1 MNPESPPLEVRLPEA
16 LLTDFRWAD
25 SLQEGSRVVLRV
37 PADYAELL
45 RAVPAAS
52 EVLAIQRLTSLARKA
67 AVVRTVWAEPFWAI
81 VSAETALFPLL
92 SVLLALPRVEHSV
105 ETAGV
110 ARDLDVSEV
119 RSAVLKH
126 RLVKAADFLSDIAL
140 CVEGDGNGVSADLY
154 DPSTLRLHPRGYFET
169 LAVEALTTHAI
180 PGAAAQRVYDNASL
194 LGTILAE
201 LIENSDMH
209 GRLDAGGRPILDT
222 GVRGLLFRR
231 VTLTL
236 PVAKPAKDQPKTRDV
251 NCFEASI
258 FDSGIGYFASYTRE
272 PLKPQTDL
280 KYEWQVLHNCLERHY
295 HPELSDAR
303 PGHRGLGLYEVLRA
317 LQALKGRIEFRTGRL
332 YAYRTFLHGELQAQ
346 MKPKAPFAHLAWP
359 EPRLLDVDKRYLAL
373 PTAHEQLVGAS
384 VRILIPLE

>member
-1 MNPESPPLEVRLPEA
+1 MIPDSPPLEVRLPDA

-25 SLQEGSRVVLRV
+25 GLREGSQVLLRI
-37 PADYAELL
+37 PADYLELL
-45 RAVPAAS
+45 RAVPTAS
-52 EVLAIQRLTSLARKA
+52 EVLAVQRLISLARRA
-67 AVVRTVWAEPFWAI
+67 LVRTVWAEQVWAM
-81 VSAETALFPLL
+81 VAAETALFPLL
-92 SVLLALPRVEHSV
+92 SVLLALPRVEHAV

-110 ARDLDVSEV
+110 AHPLDVSEV
-119 RSAVLKH
+119 RRCVLNH
-126 RLVKAADFLSDIAL
+126 RLSMAAAFPSDIAL
-140 CVEGDGNGVSADLY
+140 SLEGEGSGVSADLY
-154 DPSTLRLHPRGYFET
+154 DTSTLQLHPRGYFET
-169 LAVEALTTHAI
+169 LAVEALTTRAT

-201 LIENSDMH
+201 LIENSEMH
-209 GRLDAGGRPILDT
+209 GRLDADRRPILD

-231 VTLTL
+231 VTLVL
-236 PVAKPAKDQPKTRDV
+236 PAAKAANTQAKTREV
-251 NCFEASI
+251 NCVEVSI

-272 PLKPQTDL
+272 ALKPQTDL

-332 YAYRTFLHGELQAQ
+332 YAYRTFLDGELQAQ

-359 EPRLLDVDKRYLAL
+359 EPRLLDLDKRYLAL
-373 PTAHEQLVGAS
+373 PTEHELLVGAS
-384 VRILIPLE
+384 VRILVPLD

>member
-1 MNPESPPLEVRLPEA
+1 MNPQSPPLEVRLPEA
-16 LLTDFRWAD
+16 LLTDFRWAE
-25 SLQEGSRVVLRV
+25 SLQEGSQILLRV
-37 PADYAELL
+37 PADYTDVL
-45 RAVPAAS
+45 RAAPTAP
-52 EVLAIQRLTSLARKA
+52 EVLAVQRLISLARKA
-67 AVVRTVWAEPFWAI
+67 SVVRAIWAEPFWAI
-81 VSAETALFPLL
+81 VSAEPALFPLL
-92 SVLLALPRVEHSV
+92 AVLLALPRVEHSV

-110 ARDLDVSEV
+110 ARALDVTEV
-119 RSAVLKH
+119 RGAVLKH
-126 RLVKAADFLSDIAL
+126 RLAKATAFPSDIAL
-140 CVEGDGNGVSADLY
+140 CVEGEGNGVSADLY
-154 DPSTLRLHPRGYFET
+154 DPSTLQLHPRGYFET
-169 LAVEALTTHAI
+169 LAVEALTPRAI

-209 GRLDAGGRPILDT
+209 GRLDAGGRPILHS

-231 VTLTL
+231 VTLAL
-236 PVAKPAKDQPKTRDV
+236 PTAKPTKDQPKTRDV

-258 FDSGIGYFASYTRE
+258 FDSGIGYFDSYTHE
-272 PLKPQTDL
+272 PLRPQTDL

-303 PGHRGLGLYEVLRA
+303 PGHKGLGLYEVLRA

-332 YAYRTFLHGELQAQ
+332 YAYRTFLDGELQAQ

-373 PTAHEQLVGAS
+373 PTEHEQLVGAS
-384 VRILIPLE
+384 VRILVPLD